1 MLGSL
6 ASSSLSF
13 VSIPIIAW
21 MFRDDD
27 IGKAALLVTA
37 SGLSTI
43 VFSLGLD
50 QSFAREFND
59 EPDRAALLFNVVAPG
74 AVLLL
79 LATVVA
85 LLFAPTWLSWQL
97 FGEHSIALSAFV
109 FVYLMV
115 VLVSRFLTLSLR
127 MQEDG
132 KRYALSFLVA
142 KLMFVATICIAYF
155 LPSRGLVALL
165 VAHGASVTLGLLLLL
180 IGTPS
185 TLGGMHLSQLSWPM
199 QRRLLAFGFPVA
211 TSGMLFWGLEGVDK
225 FLLRMFSSYS
235 ELGVYSIALSVSA
248 MATVLTTMFTT
259 VWIPVVY
266 RWVAKNEDLDRIDT
280 VTRHILAGAVFLIG
294 FTGALSWLLAYVL
307 PAKHLIVQ
315 DLIPACMLWPV
326 FYALSETTGLGIAI
340 TRATRLGLFAAGVAL
355 ATNVVLNLLLLPVFG
370 ARGAAA
376 TLAVSV
382 WVFFF
387 TKTEVSYRAWR
398 RTPRRGLYA
407 WTLITLALAIGHALA
422 GERARAW
429 FVGFWLLYLVL
440 AVWGFRAN
448 LRQGFAAAWSLIVRR
463 RAASSSC

>member
-13 VSIPIIAW
+13 ISIPIIAW

-27 IGKAALLVTA
+27 IGKAALLVSA
-37 SGLSTI
+37 SGLST
-43 VFSLGLD
+43 VLFSIGLD
-50 QSFAREFND
+50 QSFTREFND
-59 EPDRAALLFNVVAPG
+59 ESNRAALLLNVIVPG
-74 AVLLL
+74 
-79 LATVVA
+79 VA
-85 LLFAPTWLSWQL
+85 LLSLVTIVALLCAPTWLSWQL

-142 KLMFVATICIAYF
+142 KLVFVVTICIAYF
-155 LPSRGLVALL
+155 QPARGLGALL
-165 VAHGASVTLGLLLLL
+165 VAHGASVVLGLLYLL
-180 IGTPS
+180 ISTQS
-185 TLGGMHLSQLSWPM
+185 TLRGLRLSQLSWPM
-199 QRRLLAFGFPVA
+199 QRRLLTFGLPVA

-248 MATVLTTMFTT
+248 MATVLTTIFTT

-266 RWVAKNEDLDRIDT
+266 RWVAKDEDLDRIDV
-280 VTRHILAGAVFLIG
+280 VTRYILAGAVFLVG
-294 FTGALSWLLAYVL
+294 FTGAFSWLLTYVL

-326 FYALSETTGLGIAI
+326 FYVLSETTGLGIAI
-340 TRATRLGLFAAGVAL
+340 TRATHLSLFAAGVAL
-355 ATNVVLNLLLLPVFG
+355 ATNVVLNLLMLPVFG

-376 TLAVSV
+376 ALSVSI

-387 TKTEVSYRAWR
+387 TKTELSCRAWR

-422 GERARAW
+422 GERGRAW
-429 FVGFWLLYLVL
+429 FVGCWLLYLMQ
-440 AVWGFRAN
+440 AVWIFRSN
-448 LRQGFAAAWSLIVRR
+448 LRQGFTAVWSAIVRR
-463 RAASSSC
+463 RAATPS